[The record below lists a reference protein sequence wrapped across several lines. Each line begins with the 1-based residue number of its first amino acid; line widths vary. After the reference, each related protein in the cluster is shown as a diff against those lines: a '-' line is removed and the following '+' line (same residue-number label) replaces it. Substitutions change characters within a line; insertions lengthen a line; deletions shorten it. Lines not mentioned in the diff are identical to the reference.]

1 MKIGFVSSHSFFN
14 PGGVKNHILEL
25 KNEYEKRGIEV
36 KIIVPRRN
44 ENENYGKDVIVLGKS
59 IPIRIGGTQGD
70 LPYISNTKELE
81 DILERE
87 KFDVLHFHNFLIPF
101 AYQILN
107 RSRSKNILT
116 FHANVEAMP
125 LIKLL
130 IPFFTKSLNKKMDG
144 VIGVAPMIME
154 YFKYFKGKKEIIPN
168 GINLN
173 VFNPNNEKYK
183 EYIDNKLNLLF
194 VGRFEQRKGLL
205 YLIKAYNIIKKKN
218 DNVKLL
224 VVGEGPQKQE
234 CEAFIKQNNLKDIVF
249 LGKVT
254 GEEVAKYFNTADIY
268 ISPAPFGESFGIVL
282 LEAMASGKPVV
293 GFANL
298 GYYQLLKESK
308 GEEFLARPKNV
319 EELAQKILKLVED
332 EKLRT
337 EMGDWGLEYSKNYS
351 WEKIAD
357 RVLNFYKDI
366 N

>member
-1 MKIGFVSSHSFFN
+1 
-14 PGGVKNHILEL
+14 
-25 KNEYEKRGIEV
+25 
-36 KIIVPRRN
+36 
-44 ENENYGKDVIVLGKS
+44 
-59 IPIRIGGTQGD
+59 
-70 LPYISNTKELE
+70 
-81 DILERE
+81 
-87 KFDVLHFHNFLIPF
+87 
-101 AYQILN
+101 
-107 RSRSKNILT
+107 
-116 FHANVEAMP
+116 MP

-337 EMGDWGLEYSKNYS
+337 EIGDWGLEYSKNYS

-357 RVLNFYKDI
+357 RVLNFYKNWHSFLFDI
-366 N
+366 ISTRFIMAKKLYLEAERSLFLLVVKKEKNMIVITKILSRSEDDQIEKQLKGNNFSLNQLGGKLSLAIKKDIKTIIEILNITNVYGKIRPYQIND